1 MDPKHKELLGP
12 SGGDDADARGEHH
25 YPGDRRKEDRLLQ
38 RGNRDAAVQRTH
50 YTAGADGTQEIAQPE
65 EARPT
70 DNEED
75 RE

>member
-25 YPGDRRKEDRLLQ
+25 YPGDKQERDVSPPTEKE
-38 RGNRDAAVQRTH
+38 AVKRTT

-65 EARPT
+65 EARPQ
-70 DNEED
+70 DSDENHE
-75 RE
+75 